1 MKKLTTKRIAA
12 LVLSLAF
19 VCVFAVPAIVG
30 AQNTGVSGQDF
41 TQQFTDAAGI
51 QSDVELP
58 TIIGNIVYIILSFL
72 GIVAVLII
80 LLGGFKWMTAAG
92 DDSKV
97 EKAKKLIYSGIIGLV
112 IIFAAFAIA
121 VFVLNSLSSATGSNL
136 TF

>member
-1 MKKLTTKRIAA
+1 M
-12 LVLSLAF
+12 VLSLAF

>member
-12 LVLSLAF
+12 FVLSLAF
-19 VCVFAVPAIVG
+19 VCVFAVPANVG

-51 QSDVELP
+51 QSDAELP